1 MSNKITQILLNE
13 IVNLSKKSDE
23 KLAEKIQTVLD
34 FYISEQ
40 KENQKTIKQNE
51 YFLKQWDKR
60 NIIAHERDAKKDKLL
75 EQQSRLASM
84 GEMIDAIAHQWKQ
97 PLNSM
102 SMMSDMLLEDF
113 ENSLVNSQ
121 YIKEFNNTVHMQ
133 IDHMVSTLHEFRTFF
148 RPSTKNEEF
157 TIQDAMN
164 SVRILMK
171 DELISQNI
179 LLNIDIDSEIKIF
192 GNQNEFKHLFINLI
206 NNSIDSFNDKKIN
219 HRNINIRC
227 YKENTNIYIEVE
239 DNAGGI
245 PNEVI
250 KDIFKPNVTTKPEGK
265 GTGIGLYMSEQI
277 VKKNHGTINVYN
289 TEAGA
294 FFTITLRQSTI

>member
-1 MSNKITQILLNE
+1 MSNKITQILLKE
-13 IVNLSKKSDE
+13 IVNLSKKSDQ

-34 FYISEQ
+34 FYTTEQ

-60 NIIAHERDAKKDKLL
+60 NIIAHQRDAQKDEML

-97 PLNSM
+97 PLNSI
-102 SMMSDMLLEDF
+102 SMMSDMLKEDF
-113 ENSLVNSQ
+113 HSGLVNEE
-121 YIKEFNNTVHMQ
+121 YIREIDETLHMQ

-157 TIQDAMN
+157 TIMNAMH
-164 SVRILMK
+164 SVQVLMK

-179 LLNIDIDSEIKIF
+179 LLDIEIDEYVKIF
-192 GNQNEFKHLFINLI
+192 GNKNEFKHLFINLI
-206 NNSIDSFNDKKIN
+206 NNSIDAFNDKNIN
-219 HRNINIRC
+219 HRNIDVRC
-227 YKENTNIYIEVE
+227 YKENNNIYIEVE

-245 PNEVI
+245 ENEVI

-265 GTGIGLYMSEQI
+265 GTGIGLYMSEKL

-289 TEAGA
+289 TDKGA
-294 FFTITLRQSTI
+294 FFTITLRQTTI